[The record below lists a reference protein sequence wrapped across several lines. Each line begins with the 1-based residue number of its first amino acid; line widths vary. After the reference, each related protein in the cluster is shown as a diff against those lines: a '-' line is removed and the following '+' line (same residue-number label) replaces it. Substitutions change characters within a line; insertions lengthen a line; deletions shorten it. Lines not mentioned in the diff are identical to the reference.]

1 MNKYELLS
9 LVDSLDL
16 PKGEYYIL
24 GGGSLLMCGL
34 RETTADL
41 DLCVSISLFEKLR
54 KKYNLKEEDKNECG
68 FYRINDLVE
77 IVPSDKSSFTMME
90 VDGYYIEDL
99 KRILTF
105 KKSRNLPKDQKDIIN
120 IENYLKEHY

>member
-1 MNKYELLS
+1 MNKHELLS

-41 DLCVSISLFEKLR
+41 DLCVSNFLFEKLR
-54 KKYNLKEEDKNECG
+54 EKYNLKEEDKNNCG
-68 FYRINDLVE
+68 FYRISEKVE
-77 IVPSDKSSFTMME
+77 IVPSEKSNFTMME

-99 KRILTF
+99 RRILNF
-105 KKSRNLPKDQKDIIN
+105 KRSRNLPKDQSDITN
-120 IENYLKEHY
+120 IENYLKKYN

>member
-77 IVPSDKSSFTMME
+77 IVPSDKSNFTMME